1 MDKQISPKNNS
12 DVCIR
17 CATCMAVCPVSRV
30 TPKFPG
36 PKQAGPGAERFR
48 RPGEPSVDEWI
59 DLCIGCRLCDMV
71 CSSGVNISELNLIAK
86 AKYLDEKG
94 RPFRD
99 WLLTHSYLYGWLGSL
114 LSPFVNLLL
123 KSSVTKWI
131 VEAILRIDRRREL
144 PGYESSTFRRW
155 FRKHQFRGNHPRAIR
170 ARQAVEVDNP
180 PSPPFSLR
188 PRAVSDPEGKGGN
201 ACLPVGRGGF
211 EPHSKDRKKIA
222 YFYGCYTNTN
232 EVDVGKAT
240 VQVLEANGFE
250 VILPAQRCCGIPML
264 GNGDFKGAKKMALYN
279 VPSLLNTIRSGS
291 EIIFSS
297 TSCGH
302 MIKHEYSHLLSI
314 PDAEEVA
321 EHIFDIFEFLRNL
334 IESNGLN
341 AHFKELSIKAAYFAP
356 CHLRAL
362 GIGLPVLEILRLI
375 PGLKIDNIEADCC
388 GMGGTFGFKK
398 EKYEISQE
406 IGRDLAEAI
415 DRLKP
420 EIILSDCEGCRIQ
433 IRHLT
438 GLKVLHPIQIL
449 RDALFEISDGETRR

>member
-1 MDKQISPKNNS
+1 MRKETWPENNA

-30 TPKFPG
+30 TSKFPG

-48 RPGEPSVDEWI
+48 KPGGPSVDDWI
-59 DLCIGCRLCDMV
+59 DLCIGCHLCDMV

-99 WLLTHSYLYGWLGSL
+99 WLLTHSYLYGRLGSL
-114 LSPFVNLLL
+114 FSPFVNFLL
-123 KSSVTKWI
+123 KNPMIKWMG
-131 VEAILRIDRRREL
+131 EAILRIDRRREL
-144 PGYESSTFRRW
+144 PEYEFSTFRQW
-155 FRKHQFRGNHPRAIR
+155 FKRHQSQGDY
-170 ARQAVEVDNP
+170 QATIHDLHKLEVDNP
-180 PSPPFSLR
+180 PSPPFR
-188 PRAVSDPEGKGGN
+188 KGGM
-201 ACLPVGRGGF
+201 GGF

-240 VQVLEANGFE
+240 IQVLEANGFE
-250 VILPAQRCCGIPML
+250 VTLPPQQCCGIPML
-264 GNGDFKGAKKMALYN
+264 GNGDFKGAKKMALFN
-279 VPSLLNTIRSGS
+279 VPSLLKTIRSGS
-291 EIIFSS
+291 DIIFSS

-314 PDAEEVA
+314 PGADEVA
-321 EHIFDIFEFLRNL
+321 QHIFDIFEFLRNL
-334 IESNGLN
+334 KESNGFN
-341 AHFKELSIKAAYFAP
+341 THFKELSIKAAYFAP

-362 GIGLPVLEILRLI
+362 GIGLPALEILWLI
-375 PGLKIDNIEADCC
+375 PGLQIDHIEADCC

-398 EKYEISQE
+398 EKYEISEE

-415 DRLKP
+415 GRLKP
-420 EIILSDCEGCRIQ
+420 DIILSDCEGCRMQ

-438 GLKVLHPIQIL
+438 GQKVLHPIQVL
-449 RDALFEISDGETRR
+449 RDALT

>member
-1 MDKQISPKNNS
+1 MKKQSWPQNNS
-12 DVCIR
+12 DACIR

-36 PKQAGPGAERFR
+36 PKQAGPGVDRFR
-48 RPGEPSVDEWI
+48 RSGEPSVDKWI
-59 DLCIGCRLCDMV
+59 DLCIGCHLCDMA
-71 CSSGVNISELNLIAK
+71 CSSGVNISELNLMAK

-99 WLLTHSYLYGWLGSL
+99 WLLTHAYLFGRFGSFSSLLLNPLLKNPLTKWLG
-114 LSPFVNLLL
+114 
-123 KSSVTKWI
+123 
-131 VEAILRIDRRREL
+131 EAILRIDRRRGL
-144 PGYESSTFRRW
+144 PGYESSTFRKW
-155 FRKHQFRGNHPRAIR
+155 FK
-170 ARQAVEVDNP
+170 EY
-180 PSPPFSLR
+180 
-188 PRAVSDPEGKGGN
+188 
-201 ACLPVGRGGF
+201 
-211 EPHSKDRKKIA
+211 HSKSKKKVG

-250 VILPAQRCCGIPML
+250 VTLPPQSCCGIPML
-264 GNGDFKGAKKMALYN
+264 GNGDFKGAEKMAHDN

-302 MIKHEYSHLLSI
+302 MIKHEYSRLSSI
-314 PDAEEVA
+314 PGAEEVA
-321 EHIFDIFEFLRNL
+321 QHTFDVFEFLRNL
-334 IESNGLN
+334 KESGNLN
-341 AHFKELSIKAAYFAP
+341 INFKEAPLKAAYFAP

-362 GIGLPVLEILRLI
+362 GMGLPAVEILRFI
-375 PGLKIDNIEADCC
+375 PGLRLDNVEADCC
-388 GMGGTFGFKK
+388 GLGGTYGFKK

-420 EIILSDCEGCRIQ
+420 EIILSDCEGCRMQ

-438 GLKVLHPIQIL
+438 GLRVLHPIQIL
-449 RDALFEISDGETRR
+449 RDALVR

>member
-1 MDKQISPKNNS
+1 MNSKAMMKSHWPKSNP

-30 TPKFPG
+30 NPQFPG

-48 RPGEPSVDEWI
+48 NPDEPSVDKWI
-59 DLCIGCRLCDMV
+59 DLCIGCHLCDMV
-71 CSSGVNISELNLIAK
+71 CSAGVNISELNLIAK

-94 RPFRD
+94 RPLRD

-114 LSPFVNLLL
+114 LSPLINWVLRN
-123 KSSVTKWI
+123 SAVKWI
-131 VEAILRIDRRREL
+131 VEIILKIDRRREL
-144 PGYESSTFRRW
+144 PSYESPTFRQW
-155 FRKHQFRGNHPRAIR
+155 FKRH
-170 ARQAVEVDNP
+170 
-180 PSPPFSLR
+180 
-188 PRAVSDPEGKGGN
+188 
-201 ACLPVGRGGF
+201 
-211 EPHSKDRKKIA
+211 HSKGSKKVA

-250 VILPAQRCCGIPML
+250 VILPPQRCCGIPML
-264 GNGDFKGAKKMALYN
+264 GNGDFKGAKKMGLYN
-279 VPSLLNTIRSGS
+279 VPALLKTIHSGS
-291 EIIFSS
+291 DIIFSS
-297 TSCGH
+297 SSCGH
-302 MIKHEYSHLLSI
+302 TIKHEYSHLLSI

-321 EHIFDIFEFLRNL
+321 KHFFDIFEFLRNL
-334 IESNGLN
+334 KESNGFN
-341 AHFKELSIKAAYFAP
+341 ARFNELPLKAAYFAP
-356 CHLRAL
+356 CHLRVL
-362 GIGLPVLEILRLI
+362 GIGLPALEILRLI

-406 IGRDLAEAI
+406 IGKDLAEAI

-420 EIILSDCEGCRIQ
+420 EIVLSDCEGCRMQ

-449 RDALFEISDGETRR
+449 RDALT

>member
-1 MDKQISPKNNS
+1 
-12 DVCIR
+12 
-17 CATCMAVCPVSRV
+17 MAVCPVSRV

-48 RPGEPSVDEWI
+48 RPGDPSVDGWT
-59 DLCIGCRLCDMV
+59 DLCIGCHLCDLV

-86 AKYLDEKG
+86 SKYLDETG

-99 WLLTHSYLYGWLGSL
+99 WFLTHPSLYGWFGSL
-114 LSPFVNLLL
+114 FSPLINLFLR
-123 KSSVTKWI
+123 SSVIKEM
-131 VEAILRIDRRREL
+131 VEKIFKIDRRREL
-144 PGYESSTFRRW
+144 PGYESSTFRQW
-155 FRKHQFRGNHPRAIR
+155 FKGHPSKGNKK
-170 ARQAVEVDNP
+170 V
-180 PSPPFSLR
+180 
-188 PRAVSDPEGKGGN
+188 VSTRN
-201 ACLPVGRGGF
+201 RV
-211 EPHSKDRKKIA
+211 A

-250 VILPAQRCCGIPML
+250 VTLPIQRCCGIPML
-264 GNGDFKGAKKMALYN
+264 GNGDFKGAKKMAFYN
-279 VPSLLNTIRSGS
+279 VPSLLDAIHSGL

-314 PDAEEVA
+314 PGAEEVA
-321 EHIFDIFEFLRNL
+321 QHIFDIFEFLRNL
-334 IESNGLN
+334 KESNGFN
-341 AHFKELSIKAAYFAP
+341 THFKELSLKAAYFAP

-362 GIGLPVLEILRLI
+362 GIGLPALEILHLI

-406 IGRDLAEAI
+406 IGKDLAEAI

-420 EIILSDCEGCRIQ
+420 EIILSDCEGCRMQ

-449 RDALFEISDGETRR
+449 RDALSKE

>member
-1 MDKQISPKNNS
+1 MVTEKSWPHNNS

-48 RPGEPSVDEWI
+48 KPGERSVDEWI
-59 DLCIGCRLCDMV
+59 ELCIGCHLCDMV

-99 WLLTHSYLYGWLGSL
+99 WLLTHFYLFGRLGSFFSPLINRL
-114 LSPFVNLLL
+114 LRNSQMKWLVE
-123 KSSVTKWI
+123 SVFN
-131 VEAILRIDRRREL
+131 IDRRKEL
-144 PGYESSTFRRW
+144 PGYESTTFRQW
-155 FRKHQFRGNHPRAIR
+155 FRKHRSQGNHQGAIR
-170 ARQAVEVDNP
+170 SRQTVEVDNP
-180 PSPPFSLR
+180 PPPPFS
-188 PRAVSDPEGKGGN
+188 KGG
-201 ACLPVGRGGF
+201 RGEF
-211 EPHSKDRKKIA
+211 EPHSKDRKKLA

-250 VILPAQRCCGIPML
+250 VTLPPQRCCGIPML
-264 GNGDFKGAKKMALYN
+264 GNGDFKAARKMGLYN
-279 VPSLLNTIRSGS
+279 VPSLLHAIRSGS
-291 EIIFSS
+291 DVVFSS
-297 TSCGH
+297 TSCGY
-302 MIKHEYSHLLSI
+302 MMKHEYSRLLSI
-314 PDAEEVA
+314 PNAEEVSQ
-321 EHIFDIFEFLRNL
+321 HLHDLFEFLRNL
-334 IESNGLN
+334 KESNGFN
-341 AHFKELSIKAAYFAP
+341 TNFKELPLRVGYFAP

-362 GIGLPVLEILRLI
+362 GIGLPALEILRLI

-388 GMGGTFGFKK
+388 GMGGTFGFKR

-406 IGRDLAEAI
+406 IGKDLVEAV

-420 EIILSDCEGCRIQ
+420 EIVLSDCEGCRMQ

-438 GLKVLHPIQIL
+438 GLRVLHPIQIL
-449 RDALFEISDGETRR
+449 RDALSSTR

>member
-1 MDKQISPKNNS
+1 MKQGWPKNNS

-17 CATCMAVCPVSRV
+17 CAACMTVCPVSRV

-48 RPGEPSVDEWI
+48 RPGEPSADKWI
-59 DLCIGCRLCDMV
+59 DLCVGCHLCDMV

-99 WLLTHSYLYGWLGSL
+99 WLLTHSYLFGRFGSFS
-114 LSPFVNLLL
+114 SPLINPLL
-123 KSSVTKWI
+123 KNPLTKWL

-155 FRKHQFRGNHPRAIR
+155 FKEH
-170 ARQAVEVDNP
+170 
-180 PSPPFSLR
+180 
-188 PRAVSDPEGKGGN
+188 
-201 ACLPVGRGGF
+201 
-211 EPHSKDRKKIA
+211 HSKGNKKVA

-232 EVDVGKAT
+232 EADVGRAT
-240 VQVLEANGFE
+240 VQVLGAAGFE
-250 VILPAQRCCGIPML
+250 VILPPQRCCGIPML
-264 GNGDFKGAKKMALYN
+264 GNGDFKGAKKLARYN
-279 VPSLLNTIRSGS
+279 VPSLLKAIHSGS
-291 EIIFSS
+291 DIVFSS

-302 MIKHEYSHLLSI
+302 MIKHEYSQLLSI
-314 PDAEEVA
+314 PGAEKVA
-321 EHIFDIFEFLRNL
+321 AHTFDLFEFLRNL
-334 IESNGLN
+334 KESNDLN
-341 AHFKELSIKAAYFAP
+341 LNLKELPLKAAYFAP

-362 GIGLPVLEILRLI
+362 GVGLPAVEILRFI
-375 PGLKIDNIEADCC
+375 PGLQLDNIEADCC
-388 GMGGTFGFKK
+388 GLGGTYGFKK

-406 IGRDLAEAI
+406 IGKDLAKAI

-420 EIILSDCEGCRIQ
+420 ETILSDCEGCRMQ

-449 RDALFEISDGETRR
+449 RDALVR